1 MLTTTDVVI
10 VCQRWFASDS
20 PETAPALPL
29 PLPLLGSV
37 LLEQSRDLFT
47 VSRAVQLDQ

>member
-1 MLTTTDVVI
+1 MLTSTDVVI

-20 PETAPALPL
+20 PETAPAL